1 MPDPIQ
7 LPNVEHVTGLYFNG
21 DVAELQF
28 TCGEKHYTLRFPLE
42 EIFKSEDWLHFFAS
56 ELGSSARRAKGSPFK
71 TINWLISRRSP
82 SLR

>member
-1 MPDPIQ
+1 MTDPIQ

-42 EIFKSEDWLHFFAS
+42 EIFKSEDWF
-56 ELGSSARRAKGSPFK
+56 
-71 TINWLISRRSP
+71 ISLRRSLAP
-82 SLR
+82 LLAARKDLLSKQSTG